1 MQLIKKLGI
10 VQNKIKFKFYKM
22 LRFKYLLLAVFFCS
36 CSIFAHA
43 QEKITLDEA
52 IEIAL
57 SESNTVKI
65 ADMTIEKTGYAKK
78 GAYSALYP
86 NVSVSG
92 NYQRTLK
99 KQVMVMEMG
108 GNSMSIE
115 VGTSNNVSA
124 GVTAAM
130 PLVNAQLWQSLKLSA
145 LDVELAI
152 EQARSSKISLV
163 SQVKQSFYAVLLAK
177 EAYNVYKEVYDNAQ
191 KNFEDVEK
199 KYKVGKAS
207 EFDYLRAK
215 VNVNNA
221 EPEVFSAENA
231 VVLAIWQLKA
241 IMGIDLNT
249 ELDVEG
255 ALSDY
260 VSEVVA
266 VVQETDSTSFE
277 NNTNLLQLRLQDEM
291 LTNTIKMTKFQ
302 YIPTLSA
309 SFAYNYNAMGNTFDM
324 SWNPYSVVALSLN
337 VPIFSGFSKRNSIRE
352 YQKTQD
358 ILRLSIE
365 DTERNLNIAMG
376 NYIDKMNTSVKRYT
390 AAESTLEMAQKSY
403 NISEKMYEVGKA
415 TLVELNDAQLALT
428 QAQLTMSQAIYQY
441 MTNKAAID
449 ELMGVEYIS
458 EKTNE

>member
-1 MQLIKKLGI
+1 MLKLK
-10 VQNKIKFKFYKM
+10 Q
-22 LRFKYLLLAVFFCS
+22 LLLLIALLS
-36 CSIFAHA
+36 GSIFLNA

-57 SESNTVKI
+57 SESNTIKI

-86 NVSVSG
+86 NISATG

-99 KQVMVMEMG
+99 KQVMVMDMG
-108 GNSMSIE
+108 MGEPLEIE
-115 VGTSNNVSA
+115 VGTDNNVSA
-124 GVTAAM
+124 GITAAM

-191 KNFEDVEK
+191 KNFEDTEK

-207 EFDYLRAK
+207 EFEYLRAK

-221 EPEVFSAENA
+221 EPEVFNAENS

-249 ELDVEG
+249 NIDIEG
-255 ALSDY
+255 RLADYEDEVLSSML
-260 VSEVVA
+260 VS
-266 VVQETDSTSFE
+266 DSISFE
-277 NNTNLLQLRLQDEM
+277 NNTNLLQLKLQDEM
-291 LTNTIKMTKFQ
+291 LSRTIKMSKFQ

-309 SFAYNYNAMGNTFDM
+309 QFAYNYNAMGNTFDM
-324 SWNPYSVVALSLN
+324 NWNPYSVVALSLN
-337 VPIFSGFSKRNSIRE
+337 IPIFDGFSKRNNIRQ
-352 YQKTQD
+352 YKKTQD
-358 ILRLSIE
+358 ILRLNIE
-365 DTERNLNIAMG
+365 DTERNLNIALE
-376 NYIDKMNTSVKRYT
+376 NYKNQMNTSVKRYT
-390 AAESTLEMAQKSY
+390 AAEATLEMAQKSY
-403 NISEKMYEVGKA
+403 DISEKMYELGKA

-428 QAQLTMSQAIYQY
+428 QAQLTMSQAIYQF
-441 MTNKAAID
+441 MINKASID
-449 ELMGVEYIS
+449 ELMGVEYVT
-458 EKTNE
+458 ENKENNNDNQ

>member
-1 MQLIKKLGI
+1 
-10 VQNKIKFKFYKM
+10 M
-22 LRFKYLLLAVFFCS
+22 LKNNYLLLL
-36 CSIFAHA
+36 IFLFIGGTTIHA
-43 QEKITLDEA
+43 QEKITLDDA
-52 IEIAL
+52 IKIAL
-57 SESNTVKI
+57 SESNTIKI

-86 NVSVSG
+86 NISATG

-99 KQVMVMEMG
+99 KQVMVMDMG
-108 GNSMSIE
+108 MGDPLEIE

-124 GVTAAM
+124 GVSAAM

-145 LDVELAI
+145 LDVELAV

-177 EAYNVYKEVYDNAQ
+177 EAYDVYKEVYDNAQ

-221 EPEVFSAENA
+221 EPEVYSAENA

-249 ELDVEG
+249 DLDVEG

-260 VSEVVA
+260 VNEVVA
-266 VVQETDSTSFE
+266 VVQETDSISFE

-337 VPIFSGFSKRNSIRE
+337 VPIFSGFSKRNSIRQ
-352 YQKTQD
+352 YQKSQD

-449 ELMGVEYIS
+449 ELMGVDYIS
-458 EKTNE
+458 EKQTSNN

>member
-1 MQLIKKLGI
+1 M
-10 VQNKIKFKFYKM
+10 FKNN
-22 LRFKYLLLAVFFCS
+22 RLLLAIIFCVGGVVLS
-36 CSIFAHA
+36 A
-43 QEKITLDEA
+43 QQKITLDEA
-52 IEIAL
+52 INIAL
-57 SESNTVKI
+57 SESNTIKI

-86 NVSVSG
+86 NISATG

-99 KQVMVMEMG
+99 KQVMVMDMG
-108 GNSMSIE
+108 MGDPLEIE
-115 VGTSNNVSA
+115 VGTFNNVSA

-145 LDVELAI
+145 LDVELAV

-177 EAYNVYKEVYDNAQ
+177 EAYEVYKEVYDNAQ
-191 KNFEDVEK
+191 KNFEDIEK
-199 KYKVGKAS
+199 KYNVGKAS
-207 EFDYLRAK
+207 EFEYLRAK

-221 EPEVFSAENA
+221 EPEVYSAENA
-231 VVLAIWQLKA
+231 IVLAIWQLKA
-241 IMGIDLNT
+241 IMGIDLAT

-255 ALSDY
+255 KLSDY
-260 VSEVVA
+260 
-266 VVQETDSTSFE
+266 TDELIASTLNANDTVSFE

-291 LTNTIKMTKFQ
+291 LSRTIKMTKFQ

-337 VPIFSGFSKRNSIRE
+337 IPIFDGFSKRNNIRQ
-352 YQKTQD
+352 YKKTQD
-358 ILRLSIE
+358 ILRLNIE
-365 DTERNLNIAMG
+365 DTERNLNIALE
-376 NYIDKMNTSVKRYT
+376 NYRDKMNTSVKRYT
-390 AAESTLEMAQKSY
+390 AAEATLEMAQKSY
-403 NISEKMYEVGKA
+403 NISEKMYELGKA

-449 ELMGVEYIS
+449 ELMGVEYITEENNS
-458 EKTNE
+458 DNQ

>member
-1 MQLIKKLGI
+1 M
-10 VQNKIKFKFYKM
+10 FKTNH
-22 LRFKYLLLAVFFCS
+22 LLLTIIFIVSSMAV
-36 CSIFAHA
+36 HA
-43 QEKITLDEA
+43 QEKISLDDA

-86 NVSVSG
+86 NISATG

-99 KQVMVMEMG
+99 KQVMVMDMG
-108 GNSMSIE
+108 MGDPLEIE

-124 GVTAAM
+124 GITAAM

-191 KNFEDVEK
+191 KNFEDIEK
-199 KYKVGKAS
+199 KYNLGKAS
-207 EFDYLRAK
+207 EFEYLRAK

-241 IMGIDLNT
+241 IMGIDLST

-255 ALSDY
+255 ELKDYTEELLASALNANDT
-260 VSEVVA
+260 V
-266 VVQETDSTSFE
+266 SFE
-277 NNTNLLQLRLQDEM
+277 NNTNLIQLRIQDEM
-291 LTNTIKMTKFQ
+291 LSKTIKMTKFQ

-337 VPIFSGFSKRNSIRE
+337 IPIFDGFSKRNNIKQ
-352 YQKTQD
+352 YKKTQD
-358 ILRLSIE
+358 ILRLNIE
-365 DTERNLNIAMG
+365 DAERNLNIALE
-376 NYIDKMNTSVKRYT
+376 NYRDKMNTSVKRYT
-390 AAESTLEMAQKSY
+390 AAEATLEMAQKSY
-403 NISEKMYEVGKA
+403 NISEKMYELGKA

-441 MTNKAAID
+441 MVNKAAID
-449 ELMGVEYIS
+449 ELMGVEYVT
-458 EKTNE
+458 EAEE

>member
-1 MQLIKKLGI
+1 M
-10 VQNKIKFKFYKM
+10 FKTNH
-22 LRFKYLLLAVFFCS
+22 LLLTILLCICS
-36 CSIFAHA
+36 FTIHA
-43 QEKITLDEA
+43 QEKITLEEA

-57 SESNTVKI
+57 SESNTIKI

-86 NVSVSG
+86 NISATG

-99 KQVMVMEMG
+99 KQVMAMEMAG
-108 GNSMSIE
+108 QAMEIE
-115 VGTSNNVSA
+115 VGMSNNVSA

-199 KYKVGKAS
+199 KYNVGKAS
-207 EFDYLRAK
+207 EFEYLRAK

-221 EPEVFSAENA
+221 EPEVFNAESS
-231 VVLAIWQLKA
+231 VELAIWQLKA

-255 ALSDY
+255 ELKDYTEELTVMTLAASDT
-260 VSEVVA
+260 V
-266 VVQETDSTSFE
+266 SFE
-277 NNTNLLQLRLQDEM
+277 NNTNLLQLRLQNEM
-291 LTNTIKMTKFQ
+291 LSQTIKMTKFQ

-337 VPIFSGFSKRNSIRE
+337 IPIFDGFSKRNNIRQ
-352 YQKTQD
+352 YKKTQD
-358 ILRLSIE
+358 ILRLNIE
-365 DTERNLNIAMG
+365 DTERNLNIALE
-376 NYIDKMNTSVKRYT
+376 NYRDQMNTSVKRFT
-390 AAESTLEMAQKSY
+390 AAEATLEMAQKSY
-403 NISEKMYEVGKA
+403 DISEKMYEVGKA

-428 QAQLTMSQAIYQY
+428 QAQLTMSQAIYQF
-441 MTNKAAID
+441 MINKASIE
-449 ELMGVEYIS
+449 ELMGVEYITE
-458 EKTNE
+458 EKQEVEKQ

>member
-1 MQLIKKLGI
+1 
-10 VQNKIKFKFYKM
+10 M
-22 LRFKYLLLAVFFCS
+22 LKFKYLLLAGVLSVCGLIS
-36 CSIFAHA
+36 QA

-57 SESNTVKI
+57 SESNTIKI

-86 NVSVSG
+86 NISAAG

-108 GNSMSIE
+108 GQSMSIE

-124 GVTAAM
+124 GLTAAM

-145 LDVELAI
+145 LDVELAV

-199 KYKVGKAS
+199 KYSVGKAS

-221 EPEVFSAENA
+221 EPEVYSAENA

-260 VSEVVA
+260 VGEVVA
-266 VVQETDSTSFE
+266 VVQETDSISFE

-337 VPIFSGFSKRNSIRE
+337 VPIFNGFSKRNSIRQ
-352 YQKTQD
+352 YQKSQD

-428 QAQLTMSQAIYQY
+428 QAQLTMSQAIFQY

>member
-1 MQLIKKLGI
+1 ML
-10 VQNKIKFKFYKM
+10 KFNH
-22 LRFKYLLLAVFFCS
+22 LLLTIIFCT
-36 CSIFAHA
+36 CGIILHA
-43 QEKITLDEA
+43 QEKITLNEA

-57 SESNTVKI
+57 SESNTIKI

-86 NVSVSG
+86 NISASG
-92 NYQRTLK
+92 SYQRTLK
-99 KQVMVMEMG
+99 KQVMAMEMNG
-108 GNSMSIE
+108 QPMEFE
-115 VGTSNNVSA
+115 VGMSNNVSA

-152 EQARSSKISLV
+152 EQARSSRISMV
-163 SQVKQSFYAVLLAK
+163 SQVKQAFYAVLLAK

-199 KYKVGKAS
+199 KYNVGKAS
-207 EFDYLRAK
+207 EFEYLRAK
-215 VNVNNA
+215 VNVNNS
-221 EPEVFSAENA
+221 EPEVYSAENA

-241 IMGIDLNT
+241 IMGIDLAT

-260 VSEVVA
+260 SNEMVPSLVNDTVSF
-266 VVQETDSTSFE
+266 D

-291 LTNTIKMTKFQ
+291 LSRTIKMTKFQ
-302 YIPTLSA
+302 YIPTLAAQFS
-309 SFAYNYNAMGNTFDM
+309 YNYMAMGNTFNM
-324 SWNPYSVVALSLN
+324 NWNPYSVVALSLN
-337 VPIFSGFSKRNSIRE
+337 IPIFDGFSKHNNIRQ
-352 YQKTQD
+352 YKKTQD
-358 ILRLSIE
+358 ILRLNME
-365 DTERNLNIAMG
+365 DVERNLNIALE
-376 NYIDKMNTSVKRYT
+376 NYRDKMNTSVKRYI
-390 AAESTLEMAQKSY
+390 AAETTLEMAQKSY

-449 ELMGVEYIS
+449 ELMGVEYVK
-458 EKTNE
+458 EENKQDNQ

>member
-1 MQLIKKLGI
+1 MLKLK
-10 VQNKIKFKFYKM
+10 Q
-22 LRFKYLLLAVFFCS
+22 LLLLIALLS
-36 CSIFAHA
+36 GSIFLNA

-57 SESNTVKI
+57 SESNTIKI

-86 NVSVSG
+86 NISATG

-99 KQVMVMEMG
+99 KQVMVMDMG
-108 GNSMSIE
+108 MGEPLEIE
-115 VGTSNNVSA
+115 VGTDNNVSA
-124 GVTAAM
+124 GITAAM

-191 KNFEDVEK
+191 KNFEDTEK

-207 EFDYLRAK
+207 EFEYLRAK

-221 EPEVFSAENA
+221 EPEVFNAENS

-249 ELDVEG
+249 NIDIEGRLADYEDVV
-255 ALSDY
+255 LSSML
-260 VSEVVA
+260 VS
-266 VVQETDSTSFE
+266 DSISFE
-277 NNTNLLQLRLQDEM
+277 NNTNLLQLKLQDEM
-291 LTNTIKMTKFQ
+291 LSRTIKMSKFQ

-309 SFAYNYNAMGNTFDM
+309 QFAYNYNAMGNTFDM
-324 SWNPYSVVALSLN
+324 NWNPYSVVALSLN
-337 VPIFSGFSKRNSIRE
+337 IPIFDGFSKRNNIRQ
-352 YQKTQD
+352 YKKTQD
-358 ILRLSIE
+358 ILRLNIE
-365 DTERNLNIAMG
+365 DTERNLNIALE
-376 NYIDKMNTSVKRYT
+376 NYKNQMNTSVKRYT
-390 AAESTLEMAQKSY
+390 AAEATLEMAQKSY
-403 NISEKMYEVGKA
+403 DISEKMYELGKA

-428 QAQLTMSQAIYQY
+428 QAQLTMSQAIYQF
-441 MTNKAAID
+441 MINKASID
-449 ELMGVEYIS
+449 ELMGVEYVT
-458 EKTNE
+458 ENKENNNDNQ

>member
-1 MQLIKKLGI
+1 MFKTNHLVLII
-10 VQNKIKFKFYKM
+10 
-22 LRFKYLLLAVFFCS
+22 LLCI
-36 CSIFAHA
+36 CSITIHA
-43 QEKITLDEA
+43 QEKITLEEA

-57 SESNTVKI
+57 SESNTIKI

-86 NVSVSG
+86 NISATG

-99 KQVMVMEMG
+99 KQVMAMEMG
-108 GNSMSIE
+108 GQAMEIE
-115 VGTSNNVSA
+115 VGMSNNVSA

-191 KNFEDVEK
+191 RNFEDVEK
-199 KYKVGKAS
+199 KYNVGKAS
-207 EFDYLRAK
+207 EFEYLRAK

-221 EPEVFSAENA
+221 EPEVFNAESS
-231 VVLAIWQLKA
+231 VELAIWQLKA

-255 ALSDY
+255 ELKDYTEELTVMTLAASDT
-260 VSEVVA
+260 V
-266 VVQETDSTSFE
+266 SFE

-291 LTNTIKMTKFQ
+291 LSRTIKMTKFQ
-302 YIPTLSA
+302 YLPTLSA

-337 VPIFSGFSKRNSIRE
+337 IPIFDGFSKRNNIRQ
-352 YQKTQD
+352 YKKTQD
-358 ILRLSIE
+358 ILRLNIE
-365 DTERNLNIAMG
+365 DTERNLNIALE
-376 NYIDKMNTSVKRYT
+376 NYRDQMNTSVKRFT
-390 AAESTLEMAQKSY
+390 AAEATLEMAQKSY
-403 NISEKMYEVGKA
+403 DISEKMYEVGKA

-428 QAQLTMSQAIYQY
+428 QAQLTMSQAIYQF
-441 MTNKAAID
+441 MINKASID
-449 ELMGVEYIS
+449 ELMGVEYITE
-458 EKTNE
+458 EKQEVEEQ

>member
-1 MQLIKKLGI
+1 
-10 VQNKIKFKFYKM
+10 M

-241 IMGIDLNT
+241 IMGIDINT

-309 SFAYNYNAMGNTFDM
+309 SFAYIYNAMGNTFDM

>member
-1 MQLIKKLGI
+1 
-10 VQNKIKFKFYKM
+10 M
-22 LRFKYLLLAVFFCS
+22 LKSKQLLLLITFCLGSVFLG
-36 CSIFAHA
+36 A
-43 QEKITLDEA
+43 QEKITLDQA

-57 SESNTVKI
+57 SESNSVKI

-86 NVSVSG
+86 NISATG

-99 KQVMVMEMG
+99 KQVMVMDMG
-108 GNSMSIE
+108 LGEPMEIE
-115 VGTSNNVSA
+115 VGTNNNVTA
-124 GVTAAM
+124 GVSAAM
-130 PLVNAQLWQSLKLSA
+130 PLINAQLWQSLKLSA

-191 KNFEDVEK
+191 KNFEDVEN
-199 KYKVGKAS
+199 KYNVGKAS
-207 EFDYLRAK
+207 EFEYLRAK

-221 EPEVFSAENA
+221 EPEVFNAENN

-260 VSEVVA
+260 TEEITAPLLVTEDSVSF
-266 VVQETDSTSFE
+266 D
-277 NNTNLLQLRLQDEM
+277 NNTNLLQLKLQDEM
-291 LTNTIKMTKFQ
+291 LSRTIKMSKFQ

-309 SFAYNYNAMGNTFDM
+309 SFAYNYVAMGNTFDM
-324 SWNPYSVVALSLN
+324 AWNPYSVVALSLN
-337 VPIFSGFSKRNSIRE
+337 IPIFDGFSKRNNIRQ
-352 YQKTQD
+352 YKKTQD
-358 ILRLSIE
+358 ILRLNIE
-365 DTERNLNIAMG
+365 DAERNLNIALQ
-376 NYIDKMNTSVKRYT
+376 NYHDQMNTSVKRYT
-390 AAESTLEMAQKSY
+390 AAEATLEMAQKSY
-403 NISEKMYEVGKA
+403 DISEKMYELGKA

-428 QAQLTMSQAIYQY
+428 QAQLTMSQAIYQF
-441 MTNKAAID
+441 MVNKASID
-449 ELMGVEYIS
+449 ELLGVEYVVEDKENNS
-458 EKTNE
+458 DNQ

>member
-1 MQLIKKLGI
+1 M
-10 VQNKIKFKFYKM
+10 FKTNH
-22 LRFKYLLLAVFFCS
+22 LLLTILLCICS
-36 CSIFAHA
+36 FTIHA
-43 QEKITLDEA
+43 QEKITLEEA

-57 SESNTVKI
+57 SESNTIKI

-86 NVSVSG
+86 NISATG

-99 KQVMVMEMG
+99 KQVMVMDMG
-108 GNSMSIE
+108 MGDPLEIE

-199 KYKVGKAS
+199 KYNVGKAS
-207 EFDYLRAK
+207 EFEYLRAK

-221 EPEVFSAENA
+221 EPEVFNAESS
-231 VVLAIWQLKA
+231 VELAIWQLKA

-255 ALSDY
+255 ELKDYTEELTVMTLAASDT
-260 VSEVVA
+260 V
-266 VVQETDSTSFE
+266 SFE

-291 LTNTIKMTKFQ
+291 LSRTIKMTKFQ

-324 SWNPYSVVALSLN
+324 SWNPYSVVALSIN
-337 VPIFSGFSKRNSIRE
+337 IPIFDGFSKRNNIRQ
-352 YQKTQD
+352 YKKTQD
-358 ILRLSIE
+358 ILRLNIE
-365 DTERNLNIAMG
+365 DTERNLNIALE
-376 NYIDKMNTSVKRYT
+376 NYRDQMNTSVKRFT
-390 AAESTLEMAQKSY
+390 AAEATLEMAQKSY
-403 NISEKMYEVGKA
+403 DISEKMYEVGKA

-449 ELMGVEYIS
+449 ELMGVEYITEENNS
-458 EKTNE
+458 DKQ

>member
-1 MQLIKKLGI
+1 
-10 VQNKIKFKFYKM
+10 M
-22 LRFKYLLLAVFFCS
+22 LKFKYLLLAGVLSFCGFIS
-36 CSIFAHA
+36 HA

-57 SESNTVKI
+57 SESNTIKI

-86 NVSVSG
+86 NISASG

-99 KQVMVMEMG
+99 KQVMVMDMG
-108 GNSMSIE
+108 MGNPLEIE

-124 GVTAAM
+124 GVSAAM

-145 LDVELAI
+145 LDVELAV

-177 EAYNVYKEVYDNAQ
+177 EAYDVYKEVYDNAQ

-221 EPEVFSAENA
+221 EPEVYSAENA

-249 ELDVEG
+249 DLDVEG

-260 VSEVVA
+260 VNEVVA
-266 VVQETDSTSFE
+266 VVQETDSISFE

-337 VPIFSGFSKRNSIRE
+337 VPIFNGFSKRNSIRQ
-352 YQKTQD
+352 YQKSQD

-428 QAQLTMSQAIYQY
+428 QAQLTMSQAIFQY

-449 ELMGVEYIS
+449 ELMGVEYIP
-458 EKTNE
+458 EKTNK

>member
-1 MQLIKKLGI
+1 
-10 VQNKIKFKFYKM
+10 M
-22 LRFKYLLLAVFFCS
+22 LKNNYLLLL
-36 CSIFAHA
+36 IFLFIGGTTIHA
-43 QEKITLDEA
+43 QEKITLDDA
-52 IEIAL
+52 IKIAL
-57 SESNTVKI
+57 SESNTIKI

-86 NVSVSG
+86 NISATG

-99 KQVMVMEMG
+99 KQVMVMDMG
-108 GNSMSIE
+108 MGDPLEIE

-124 GVTAAM
+124 GVSAAM

-145 LDVELAI
+145 LDVELAV

-199 KYKVGKAS
+199 KYNVGKAS
-207 EFDYLRAK
+207 EFEYLRAK
-215 VNVNNA
+215 VNVNNS
-221 EPEVFSAENA
+221 EPEVYSAENA

-241 IMGIDLNT
+241 IMGIDLAT

-255 ALSDY
+255 KLSDY
-260 VSEVVA
+260 TDEILASTLAAQDTVSF
-266 VVQETDSTSFE
+266 D

-291 LTNTIKMTKFQ
+291 LTHTIRMTKFQ

-337 VPIFSGFSKRNSIRE
+337 VPIFSGFSKRNSIRQ

-358 ILRLSIE
+358 ILRLNIE
-365 DTERNLNIAMG
+365 DTERNLNIALE
-376 NYIDKMNTSVKRYT
+376 NYRDKMNTSVKRYT
-390 AAESTLEMAQKSY
+390 AAEATLEMAQKSY

-449 ELMGVEYIS
+449 ELMGVDYIS
-458 EKTNE
+458 EKQTSNN

>member
-1 MQLIKKLGI
+1 M
-10 VQNKIKFKFYKM
+10 FKNN
-22 LRFKYLLLAVFFCS
+22 RLLLAIIFCVGGVVLS
-36 CSIFAHA
+36 A
-43 QEKITLDEA
+43 QQKITLDEA
-52 IEIAL
+52 INIAL
-57 SESNTVKI
+57 SESNTIKI
-65 ADMTIEKTGYAKK
+65 ADMTIEKSGYAKK

-86 NVSVSG
+86 NISATG

-99 KQVMVMEMG
+99 KQVMVMDMG
-108 GNSMSIE
+108 MGDPLEIE

-145 LDVELAI
+145 LDVELAV

-177 EAYNVYKEVYDNAQ
+177 EAYEVYKEVYDNAQ
-191 KNFEDVEK
+191 KNFEDIEK
-199 KYKVGKAS
+199 KYNVGKAS
-207 EFDYLRAK
+207 EFEYLRAK

-221 EPEVFSAENA
+221 EPEVYSAENA
-231 VVLAIWQLKA
+231 IVLAIWQLKA
-241 IMGIDLNT
+241 IMGIDLAT

-255 ALSDY
+255 KLSDY
-260 VSEVVA
+260 
-266 VVQETDSTSFE
+266 TDELIASTLNANDTVSFE

-291 LTNTIKMTKFQ
+291 LSRTIKMTKFQ

-337 VPIFSGFSKRNSIRE
+337 IPIFDGFSKRNNIRQ
-352 YQKTQD
+352 YKKTQD
-358 ILRLSIE
+358 ILRLNIE
-365 DTERNLNIAMG
+365 DTERNLNIALE
-376 NYIDKMNTSVKRYT
+376 NYRDKMNTSVKRYT
-390 AAESTLEMAQKSY
+390 AAEATLEMAQKSY
-403 NISEKMYEVGKA
+403 NISEKMYELGKA

-449 ELMGVEYIS
+449 ELMGVEYIT
-458 EKTNE
+458 EENNGDNQ

>member
-1 MQLIKKLGI
+1 M
-10 VQNKIKFKFYKM
+10 FKNN
-22 LRFKYLLLAVFFCS
+22 RLLLAIIFCVGGVVLS
-36 CSIFAHA
+36 A
-43 QEKITLDEA
+43 QQKITLDEA
-52 IEIAL
+52 INIAL
-57 SESNTVKI
+57 SESNTIKI

-86 NVSVSG
+86 NISATG

-99 KQVMVMEMG
+99 KQVMVMDMG
-108 GNSMSIE
+108 MGDPLEIE

-145 LDVELAI
+145 LDVELAV

-177 EAYNVYKEVYDNAQ
+177 EAYEVYKEVYDNAQ
-191 KNFEDVEK
+191 KNFEDIEK
-199 KYKVGKAS
+199 KYNVGKAS
-207 EFDYLRAK
+207 EFEYLRAK

-221 EPEVFSAENA
+221 EPEVYSAENA
-231 VVLAIWQLKA
+231 IVLAIWQLKA
-241 IMGIDLNT
+241 IMGIDLAT

-255 ALSDY
+255 KLSDY
-260 VSEVVA
+260 
-266 VVQETDSTSFE
+266 TDELIASTLNANDTVSFE

-291 LTNTIKMTKFQ
+291 LSRTIKMTKFQ

-337 VPIFSGFSKRNSIRE
+337 IPIFDGFSKRNNIRQ
-352 YQKTQD
+352 YKKTQD
-358 ILRLSIE
+358 ILRLNIE
-365 DTERNLNIAMG
+365 DTERNLNIALE
-376 NYIDKMNTSVKRYT
+376 NYRDKMNTSVKRYT
-390 AAESTLEMAQKSY
+390 AAEATLEMAQKSY
-403 NISEKMYEVGKA
+403 NISEKMYELGKA

-449 ELMGVEYIS
+449 ELMGVEYITEENNS
-458 EKTNE
+458 DNQ

>member
-1 MQLIKKLGI
+1 MLGFKKL
-10 VQNKIKFKFYKM
+10 
-22 LRFKYLLLAVFFCS
+22 LLLITICFGGVLL
-36 CSIFAHA
+36 HA
-43 QEKITLDEA
+43 QEKITLNEA

-57 SESNTVKI
+57 SENNSIKI

-78 GAYSALYP
+78 GAYSSLYP
-86 NVSVSG
+86 SISASG

-99 KQVMVMEMG
+99 KQVMAMEMNG
-108 GNSMSIE
+108 VPMEFE
-115 VGTSNNVSA
+115 VGMNNNVTA
-124 GVTAAM
+124 GLSAAM

-152 EQARSSKISLV
+152 EQARSSRISMV
-163 SQVKQSFYAVLLAK
+163 SQVKQAFYAVLLAK
-177 EAYNVYKEVYDNAQ
+177 EAYIVYKEVYDNAQ

-199 KYKVGKAS
+199 KYNVGKTS
-207 EFDYLRAK
+207 EFEYLRAK

-249 ELDVEG
+249 DLDVEG

-260 VSEVVA
+260 TSEVTAASIIANDTV
-266 VVQETDSTSFE
+266 SFE
-277 NNTNLLQLRLQDEM
+277 SNTNLLQLKLQDEM
-291 LTNTIKMTKFQ
+291 LSHTIKMTKFQ

-309 SFAYNYNAMGNTFDM
+309 SFAYNYVAMGNTFNM
-324 SWNPYSVVALSLN
+324 AWNPYSVVALSLN
-337 VPIFSGFSKRNSIRE
+337 IPIFDGFLKHNNIRQ
-352 YQKTQD
+352 YKKTQD
-358 ILRLSIE
+358 ILRVNIE
-365 DTERNLNIAMG
+365 DVERNLNIALE
-376 NYIDKMNTSVKRYT
+376 NYKDKMSTSVKRYT
-390 AAESTLEMAQKSY
+390 AAEATLEMAQKSY
-403 NISEKMYEVGKA
+403 NISERMYELGKA

-449 ELMGVEYIS
+449 ELMGVEYIT
-458 EKTNE
+458 EK

>member
-1 MQLIKKLGI
+1 M
-10 VQNKIKFKFYKM
+10 FKTNH
-22 LRFKYLLLAVFFCS
+22 LLLTILLCICS
-36 CSIFAHA
+36 FTIHA
-43 QEKITLDEA
+43 QEKITLEEA

-57 SESNTVKI
+57 SESNTIKI

-86 NVSVSG
+86 NISATG

-99 KQVMVMEMG
+99 KQVMVMDMG
-108 GNSMSIE
+108 MGDPLEIE

-124 GVTAAM
+124 GVSAAM

-199 KYKVGKAS
+199 KYNVGKAS
-207 EFDYLRAK
+207 EFEYLRAK

-221 EPEVFSAENA
+221 EPEVFNAESS
-231 VVLAIWQLKA
+231 VELAIWQLKA

-255 ALSDY
+255 ELKDYTEELTVMTLAASDT
-260 VSEVVA
+260 V
-266 VVQETDSTSFE
+266 SFE

-291 LTNTIKMTKFQ
+291 LSRTIKMTKFQ

-337 VPIFSGFSKRNSIRE
+337 IPIFDGFSKRNNIRQ
-352 YQKTQD
+352 YKKTQD
-358 ILRLSIE
+358 ILRLNIE
-365 DTERNLNIAMG
+365 DTERNLNIALE
-376 NYIDKMNTSVKRYT
+376 NYRDQMNTSVKRFT
-390 AAESTLEMAQKSY
+390 AAEATLEMAQKSY
-403 NISEKMYEVGKA
+403 DISEKMYEVGKA

-428 QAQLTMSQAIYQY
+428 QAQLTMSQAIYQF
-441 MTNKAAID
+441 MINKASIE
-449 ELMGVEYIS
+449 ELMGVEYITE
-458 EKTNE
+458 EKQEVEKQ

>member
-1 MQLIKKLGI
+1 M
-10 VQNKIKFKFYKM
+10 FKNN
-22 LRFKYLLLAVFFCS
+22 RLLLAIIFCVGGVVLS
-36 CSIFAHA
+36 A
-43 QEKITLDEA
+43 QQKITLDEA
-52 IEIAL
+52 INIAL
-57 SESNTVKI
+57 SESNTLKI

-86 NVSVSG
+86 NISATG

-99 KQVMVMEMG
+99 KQVMVMDMG
-108 GNSMSIE
+108 MGDPLEIE

-145 LDVELAI
+145 LDVELAV

-177 EAYNVYKEVYDNAQ
+177 EAYEVYKEVYDNAQ
-191 KNFEDVEK
+191 KNFEDIEK
-199 KYKVGKAS
+199 KYNVGKAS
-207 EFDYLRAK
+207 EFEYLRAK

-221 EPEVFSAENA
+221 EPEVYSAENA
-231 VVLAIWQLKA
+231 IVLAIWQLKA
-241 IMGIDLNT
+241 IMGIDLAT

-255 ALSDY
+255 KLSDY
-260 VSEVVA
+260 
-266 VVQETDSTSFE
+266 TDELIASTLNANDTVSFE

-291 LTNTIKMTKFQ
+291 LSRTIKMTKFQ

-337 VPIFSGFSKRNSIRE
+337 IPIFDGFSKRNNIRQ
-352 YQKTQD
+352 YKKTQD
-358 ILRLSIE
+358 ILRLNIE
-365 DTERNLNIAMG
+365 DTERNLNIALE
-376 NYIDKMNTSVKRYT
+376 NYRDKMNTSVKRYT
-390 AAESTLEMAQKSY
+390 AAEATLEMAQKSY
-403 NISEKMYEVGKA
+403 NISEKMYELGKA

-449 ELMGVEYIS
+449 ELMGVEYIT
-458 EKTNE
+458 EENNNDNQ

>member
-1 MQLIKKLGI
+1 ML
-10 VQNKIKFKFYKM
+10 KFKQ
-22 LRFKYLLLAVFFCS
+22 LLLFIVLLSGSVFLN
-36 CSIFAHA
+36 A

-57 SESNTVKI
+57 SESNTIKI
-65 ADMTIEKTGYAKK
+65 ADMTVEKTGYAKK

-86 NVSVSG
+86 NISATG

-108 GNSMSIE
+108 GQAMSIE
-115 VGTSNNVSA
+115 VGTSNNVTA

-163 SQVKQSFYAVLLAK
+163 SQVKQAFYAVLLAK
-177 EAYNVYKEVYDNAQ
+177 EAYDVYKEVYDNAQ
-191 KNFEDVEK
+191 KNFEDIEK
-199 KYKVGKAS
+199 KYNVGKAS
-207 EFDYLRAK
+207 EFEFLRAK
-215 VNVNNA
+215 VNMNNA

-231 VVLAIWQLKA
+231 VILAIWQLKA
-241 IMGIDLNT
+241 IMGIDLST

-255 ALSDY
+255 KLSDY
-260 VSEVVA
+260 TEELLASALTANDTVSF
-266 VVQETDSTSFE
+266 D
-277 NNTNLLQLRLQDEM
+277 NNTNLIQLRIQDEM
-291 LTNTIKMTKFQ
+291 LSKTIKMTKFQ

-309 SFAYNYNAMGNTFDM
+309 QFAYNYNAMGNTFDM
-324 SWNPYSVVALSLN
+324 NWNPYSVVALSLN
-337 VPIFSGFSKRNSIRE
+337 IPIFDGFSKRNNIRQ
-352 YQKTQD
+352 YKKTQD
-358 ILRLSIE
+358 ILRLNIE
-365 DTERNLNIAMG
+365 DAERNLNIALE
-376 NYIDKMNTSVKRYT
+376 NYRDKMNTSVKRYT

-403 NISEKMYEVGKA
+403 NISEKMYELGKA

-428 QAQLTMSQAIYQY
+428 QAQLTMSQAIYQF

-449 ELMGVEYIS
+449 ELMGVEYIIEEENNS
-458 EKTNE
+458 DNQ